1 METFGRFFTA
11 ATLLFLPQMGYSNEI
26 GAAFIKGDGDPVVKK
41 TEVSVFTDLVV
52 NFGSSSEDVTNNITV
67 VLQKTG
73 NQKVSVYAEKNL
85 QSYIEIKPENG
96 TLYLSI
102 RKGKKLSPTSAIT
115 IYVDASTL
123 KNIKGK
129 GNVRLT
135 SVGPLAIDTLNI
147 SFDGILN
154 GFLDVDVKQL
164 SINITGVYEFGV
176 SGKATKATLKT
187 SGVGTLDH
195 SLLVANKLEAKVNSI
210 SKKDFHSLAAQR

>member
-123 KNIKGK
+123 KNITGK

-135 SVGPLAIDTLNI
+135 SAGPLAIDTLNI

-154 GFLDVDVKQL
+154 GSLDVDVKQL

-176 SGKATKATLKT
+176 FGKATKATLKT

-210 SKKDFHSLAAQR
+210 SKKDFHSLVAQR

>member
-1 METFGRFFTA
+1 MRTFGRFFTT
-11 ATLLFLPQMGYSNEI
+11 ATLLFLSQMGFSNEI
-26 GAAFIKGDGDPVVKK
+26 GAAHIKGDGDLVVKK
-41 TEVSVFTDLVV
+41 TEVSVFTDLVI

-73 NQKVSVYAEKNL
+73 NEKVSIYAEKNL

-123 KNIKGK
+123 KSITGK
-129 GNVRLT
+129 GNIRLT
-135 SVGPLAIDTLNI
+135 SIGPLAIDTLSIN
-147 SFDGILN
+147 FDGLLN
-154 GFLDVDVKQL
+154 GSLEVDVKQL
-164 SINITGVYEFGV
+164 SLNITGIYEFGV

-187 SGVGTLDH
+187 SGIGTLDH
-195 SLLVANKLEAKVNSI
+195 SLLVAHKLETKVNSI
-210 SKKDFHSLAAQR
+210 SKKDFQSLVAQR

>member
-11 ATLLFLPQMGYSNEI
+11 ATLLFLPQMGFSNEI

-52 NFGSSSEDVTNNITV
+52 NFGSSSEDATSNITV

-96 TLYLSI
+96 ILYLNI

-115 IYVDASTL
+115 IYVDASML
-123 KNIKGK
+123 KSISGK
-129 GNVRLT
+129 GNLRLA
-135 SVGPLAIDTLNI
+135 SSGPLAIDTLSIN
-147 SFDGILN
+147 FDGILN
-154 GFLDVDVKQL
+154 GSLEVDVKQL
-164 SINITGVYEFGV
+164 SVNISGVYEFGV
-176 SGKATKATLKT
+176 SGKATKASLKT
-187 SGVGTLDH
+187 SGIGTLDH
-195 SLLVANKLEAKVNSI
+195 SLLVANKLEAKINSI
-210 SKKDFHSLAAQR
+210 SKKDFHSLVAQR